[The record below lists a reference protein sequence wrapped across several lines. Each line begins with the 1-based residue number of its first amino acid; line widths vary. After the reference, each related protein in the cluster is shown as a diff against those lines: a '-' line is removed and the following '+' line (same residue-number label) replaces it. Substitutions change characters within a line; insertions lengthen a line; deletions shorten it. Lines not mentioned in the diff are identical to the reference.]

1 MKFSTIPWLR
11 RFVATLLLSLY
22 PSLLPAA
29 DEPDPSLKLREQLR
43 AVTLQLRSAQTE
55 SANAQA
61 TAAAADQ
68 KSRDLTAKIETLEK
82 QTAKLIKEENV
93 DKMAAAR
100 AATELETKLAEREK
114 RLVLTQEALTKW
126 QVGYHKAA
134 AVVTTKEAARAKLAA
149 ELSSTKNT
157 LADRERKNI
166 ALFNTAKEILD
177 RYQNYS
183 LGKALLA
190 REPYVGTTR
199 VKIENLVQDY
209 QDKILDNRIS
219 APPKKP

>member
-1 MKFSTIPWLR
+1 MKFSTIPWIR

-68 KSRDLTAKIETLEK
+68 KSKELTTKIETLEK
-82 QTAKLIKEENV
+82 QTAKLIKEENA
-93 DKMAAAR
+93 DKMTAAR
-100 AATELETKLAEREK
+100 ATAELETKLAEREK
-114 RLVLTQEALTKW
+114 RLVLTQEALAKW

-134 AVVTTKEAARAKLAA
+134 TAVTTKEAARAKLAA

-166 ALFNTAKEILD
+166 ALFITAKEILD

-183 LGKALLA
+183 LGKVLLA

-219 APPKKP
+219 ATPKKP